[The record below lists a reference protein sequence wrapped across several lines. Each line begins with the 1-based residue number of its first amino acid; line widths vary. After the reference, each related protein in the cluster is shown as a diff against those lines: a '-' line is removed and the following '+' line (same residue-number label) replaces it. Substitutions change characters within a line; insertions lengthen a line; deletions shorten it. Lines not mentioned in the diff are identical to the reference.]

1 MKRLFTTVFLAVTLV
16 AIPVNAKNKT
26 PEVPIHEVIEAK
38 AKDPLDRYIELL
50 AFQESSGKEN
60 IDIIDTN
67 GKHSR
72 GCLQFQDATIK
83 TYARKFNLP
92 RNPLDCR
99 YQKTLARQILLRGG
113 WRNWLHSVQKLGGPE
128 KIPMLHLQEASNDA
142 LPRPNTRS
150 VGG

>member
-26 PEVPIHEVIEAK
+26 PEVHEAIIQVTK
-38 AKDPLDRYIELL
+38 ADPLDIYIELL
-50 AFQESSGKEN
+50 AFQESSGKED
-60 IDIIDTN
+60 IDIVDTN

-72 GCLQFQDATIK
+72 GCLQFQDQTIK
-83 TYARKFNLP
+83 SYAHTFNLLG
-92 RNPLDCR
+92 NPLDCR
-99 YQKTLARQILLRGG
+99 YQKTLARQILLHGG

-142 LPRPNTRS
+142 LPRSNARS